1 MFKLLKKPSV
11 KPKISKF
18 AKTKITMTKR
28 VLLWVVFLLPF
39 CFNAQVVI
47 NEVDADTPGLD
58 VLEIVELKSE
68 TPYFS
73 LDGYILV
80 FFNGSTGGTG
90 TLSYNT
96 IDLSGL
102 VTDGNGI
109 VLLGNSQVNPAPSRL
124 FPQNTVQNGPDAIA
138 IYQDVIDSFPIDT
151 PATTTNLVD
160 AIIYGNSAT
169 QATALQTA
177 LNVFVQTNEN
187 VNGLAASQSIQR
199 KNDGTYEVK
208 TPTPRAN
215 NDGTGIIYN
224 GIEVITSTTL
234 LNEGESVTISFETDT
249 PVAETVNFTL
259 NLNNGTFSTEDYSGL
274 ISITIPIGTSSAS
287 TVIEILND
295 GLNDGDEEMSI
306 VVETLPEGYITLNN
320 NVKVRVLDV
329 NFEVA
334 EWGTPLTP
342 TYGNVT
348 STAPAGYYASLEG
361 LSGNALKQAIQD
373 IIANPEVVRAHSY
386 GDVVEIL
393 NNADQNPANNNQVWL
408 MYVERPQTKID
419 YQTGASIVG
428 FWNREHIFPQS
439 RGGFS
444 GGTSSFP
451 DGIDIWLPTNAND
464 ILAGHSDAHHIR
476 SEDGQENSSRGNRDY
491 GSDYNGPAGNTGTWK
506 GDVARSLF
514 YMAVRYNGL
523 TLVNGN
529 PPDSIVG
536 QMGDLASLLEWNETD
551 PSDDFEMN
559 RNNYIYTWQLNRNP
573 FIDYPELVN
582 YVFGDNFGDQW
593 FAPLSLGE
601 NNFSEVKVYPIP
613 ARDEITISGIDNA
626 ADVTIFS
633 LEGVQVYQTKING
646 FTQLNLSLATG
657 MYLMNIESDSQKWT
671 KKIIIK

>member
-1 MFKLLKKPSV
+1 
-11 KPKISKF
+11 
-18 AKTKITMTKR
+18 MTKR
-28 VLLWVVFLLPF
+28 VLLWVAFLLPL
-39 CFNAQVVI
+39 CFYAQVVI

-58 VLEIVELKSE
+58 VLEIIELKSE

-80 FFNGSTGGTG
+80 LFNGGTSGTG
-90 TLSYNT
+90 TLSYYT
-96 IDLSGL
+96 INLAGL

-109 VLLGNSQVNPAPSRL
+109 VLLGNSQVNPSPSRL

-138 IYQDVIDSFPIDT
+138 IYQDVIDTFPLDT

-160 AIIYGNSAT
+160 VIIYGNGAT
-169 QATALQTA
+169 QATALQTVF
-177 LNVFVQTNEN
+177 NVFVQTNEN
-187 VNGLAASQSIQR
+187 VNGLATTQSIQR

-215 NDGTGIIYN
+215 NDGSGIVYN

-234 LNEGESVTISFETDT
+234 LNEGESLTISFETDT
-249 PVAETVNFTL
+249 PVAETLNFTL
-259 NLNNGTFSTEDYSGL
+259 NLNNGTFTTADFTGNLSV
-274 ISITIPIGTSSAS
+274 TIPMGTSSAS
-287 TVIEILND
+287 TQIQVTND
-295 GLNDGDEEMSI
+295 GINDGDEEMSI
-306 VVETLPEGYITLNN
+306 VVGPLPEGYITLNN
-320 NVKVRVLDV
+320 SVKVRVLDV
-329 NFEVA
+329 NFQVA
-334 EWGTPLTP
+334 DWGTPLTP
-342 TYGNVT
+342 TYGNVN
-348 STAPAGYYASLEG
+348 STAPVGYYDSLEG
-361 LSGNALKQAIQD
+361 LSGASLKQAVQD
-373 IIANPEVVRAHSY
+373 IIANPSVVRAHSY

-419 YQTGASIVG
+419 YQTGSSIVG
-428 FWNREHIFPQS
+428 FWNREHIWPQS

-476 SEDGQENSSRGNRDY
+476 AEDGQENSSRGNRDY
-491 GSDYNGPAGNTGTWK
+491 GLTDYNGPSGNTGTWK

-523 TLVNGN
+523 NLVNGN
-529 PPDSIVG
+529 PPDNTMG
-536 QMGDLASLLEWNETD
+536 QMGDLASLLSWNTTD

-559 RNNYIYTWQLNRNP
+559 RNNYIYTWQMNRNP
-573 FIDYPELVN
+573 FIDYPELAN
-582 YVFGDNFGDQW
+582 YIFGDNFGDQW
-593 FAPLSLGE
+593 FAPLSINE
-601 NNFSEVKVYPIP
+601 NNFSDVKVYPIP
-613 ARDEITISGIDNA
+613 ASDEINISGIDNQA
-626 ADVTIFS
+626 NVTIFS

-646 FTQLNLSLATG
+646 FTQLNLNLASG
-657 MYLMNIESDSQKWT
+657 MYLMNIESDNQKLT

>member
-90 TLSYNT
+90 TLSYTT

-249 PVAETVNFTL
+249 PVAETINFTL
-259 NLNNGTFSTEDYSGL
+259 NLNNGTFSTDDYSGT
-274 ISITIPIGTSSAS
+274 ISITIPNGTSSAS

-451 DGIDIWLPTNAND
+451 DGIDIWLPTNADD
-464 ILAGHSDAHHIR
+464 ILSGHSDAHHIR
-476 SEDGQENSSRGNRDY
+476 SEDGQENSSRSNRDY
-491 GSDYNGPAGNTGTWK
+491 GSDYNGPTGNTGTWK

-529 PPDSIVG
+529 PPDTIVG

-573 FIDYPELVN
+573 FIDFPELAN

-613 ARDEITISGIDNA
+613 ASNEITISGLDNA

-633 LEGVQVYQTKING
+633 LEGVQVYQTKMNG

>member
-1 MFKLLKKPSV
+1 
-11 KPKISKF
+11 
-18 AKTKITMTKR
+18 MTKR
-28 VLLWVVFLLPF
+28 LHLWVCLLLPF
-39 CFNAQVVI
+39 CFYSQVVI

-58 VLEIVELKSE
+58 VLEIIELKSE

-80 FFNGSTGGTG
+80 LFNGGSGSG
-90 TLSYNT
+90 TLSYYT
-96 IDLSGL
+96 IDLNGL

-109 VLLGNSQVNPAPSRL
+109 VLLGNSQVNPSPSRL

-138 IYQDVIDSFPIDT
+138 IYQDVIDTFPIDT
-151 PATTTNLVD
+151 PATTTNLID
-160 AIIYGNSAT
+160 ALIYGNNAT

-177 LNVFVQTNEN
+177 LNIFVQTNEN

-208 TPTPRAN
+208 TPTPRTN
-215 NDGTGIIYN
+215 NDGSGIVYN

-249 PVAETVNFTL
+249 PVAETLNFTL
-259 NLNNGTFSTEDYSGL
+259 NLNNGTFTNDDFTGNLSL
-274 ISITIPIGTSSAS
+274 TIPMGSSSAS
-287 TVIEILND
+287 TEIQVTND
-295 GLNDGDEEMSI
+295 GINDGDEEMSI
-306 VVETLPEGYITLNN
+306 VVNALPEGYITLNN
-320 NVKVRVLDV
+320 SVIVRVLDV
-329 NFEVA
+329 NFQESD
-334 EWGTPLTP
+334 WGTPMVP
-342 TYGNVT
+342 TFGNVN
-348 STAPAGYYASLEG
+348 STAPAGYYDSLEG
-361 LSGNALKQAIQD
+361 LSGAALKQAVQD
-373 IIANPEVVRAHSY
+373 IIADPNVVRAHSY

-393 NNADQNPANNNQVWL
+393 FNADQNPANNNQVWL

-428 FWNREHIFPQS
+428 FWNREHIWPQS

-464 ILAGHSDAHHIR
+464 ILTGHSDAHHLR

-491 GSDYNGPAGNTGTWK
+491 GLSDYNGPNGNVGSWK

-523 TLVNGN
+523 NLVNGN
-529 PPDSIVG
+529 PPDNTMG
-536 QMGDLASLLEWNETD
+536 QMGDLASLLTWNETD

-559 RNNYIYTWQLNRNP
+559 RNNYIYTWQMNRNP
-573 FIDYPELVN
+573 FIDYPELAN
-582 YVFGDNFGDQW
+582 YVFGSNFGDQW
-593 FAPLSLGE
+593 FAPLSLE
-601 NNFSEVKVYPIP
+601 DNNFSDVKVYPIP
-613 ARDEITISGIDNA
+613 AKDEINISGIENNA
-626 ADVTIFS
+626 NVTIFS
-633 LEGVQVYQTKING
+633 LEGVQVFQSKING
-646 FTQLNLSLATG
+646 FTQLNLNLASG
-657 MYLMNIESDSQKWT
+657 MYLMNIETDNQKLT

>member
-1 MFKLLKKPSV
+1 
-11 KPKISKF
+11 
-18 AKTKITMTKR
+18 MTKR
-28 VLLWVVFLLPF
+28 LHLWVCFLMPF
-39 CFNAQVVI
+39 CFYSQVVI

-58 VLEIVELKSE
+58 VLEIIELKSE

-80 FFNGSTGGTG
+80 LFNGASGTG

-151 PATTTNLVD
+151 PATTTNLID
-160 AIIYGNSAT
+160 ALIYGNSTT

-187 VNGLAASQSIQR
+187 VNGQIATQSIQR

-215 NDGTGIIYN
+215 NDGSGIIYN
-224 GIEVITSTTL
+224 GIEVIVSTTL
-234 LNEGESVTISFETDT
+234 LNEGESVTISFETDS
-249 PVAETVNFTL
+249 PVTETLNFTL
-259 NLNNGTFSTEDYSGL
+259 NLNNGTFTTADFTGNLSL
-274 ISITIPIGTSSAS
+274 TIPMGSSSAS
-287 TVIEILND
+287 TEIQVTND
-295 GLNDGDEEMSI
+295 GVNDGDEEMSI
-306 VVETLPEGYITLNN
+306 VVNSLQEGYITLNN
-320 NVKVRVLDV
+320 SVIVRVLDV
-329 NFEVA
+329 NFQESD
-334 EWGTPLTP
+334 WGTPMVP
-342 TYGNVT
+342 TFGNVN
-348 STAPAGYYASLEG
+348 STAPAGYYDSLEG
-361 LSGNALKQAIQD
+361 LSGAALKQAVQD
-373 IIANPEVVRAHSY
+373 IIADPNIVRAHSY

-393 NNADQNPANNNQVWL
+393 NYADQNPANNNQVWL

-428 FWNREHIFPQS
+428 FWNREHIWPQS

-444 GGTSSFP
+444 GGTSSFA

-464 ILAGHSDAHHIR
+464 ILAGHSDAHHLR
-476 SEDGQENSSRGNRDY
+476 AEDGQENSSRGNRDY
-491 GSDYNGPAGNTGTWK
+491 GLSDYNGPSGNTGTWK

-523 TLVNGN
+523 NLVNGN
-529 PPDSIVG
+529 PPDNTMG
-536 QMGDLASLLEWNETD
+536 QMGDLASLLTWNETD

-559 RNNYIYTWQLNRNP
+559 RNNYIYTWQMNRNP
-573 FIDYPELVN
+573 FIDYPELAN
-582 YVFGDNFGDQW
+582 YIFGSNFGDQW
-593 FAPLSLGE
+593 FAPLSLE
-601 NNFSEVKVYPIP
+601 DNTFSDVKVYPIP
-613 ARDEITISGIDNA
+613 AQDEINISGIENEA
-626 ADVTIFS
+626 NVTIFS
-633 LEGVQVYQTKING
+633 LEGVQVYQSKING
-646 FTQLNLSLATG
+646 FTQLNLNLAAG
-657 MYLMNIESDSQKWT
+657 MYLMNIETNNQKLT
-671 KKIIIK
+671 RKIIIK

>member
-1 MFKLLKKPSV
+1 
-11 KPKISKF
+11 
-18 AKTKITMTKR
+18 MTKR
-28 VLLWVVFLLPF
+28 VLLWVCFLLPF

-80 FFNGSTGGTG
+80 FFNGSTAGTG

-138 IYQDVIDSFPIDT
+138 IYQDVIDTFPIDT
-151 PATTTNLVD
+151 PAAATNLVD

-169 QATALQTA
+169 QATALQSA

-224 GIEVITSTTL
+224 GIAVITSTTL

-249 PVAETVNFTL
+249 PVTETVNFTL
-259 NLNNGTFSTEDYSGL
+259 NLNNGTFSSEDYSGT

-287 TVIEILND
+287 TQIEILND
-295 GLNDGDEEMSI
+295 GINDGDEEMSI

-329 NFEVA
+329 NFQVA
-334 EWGTPLTP
+334 DWGTPLTP

-393 NNADQNPANNNQVWL
+393 NTADQNPANNNQVWL

-451 DGIDIWLPTNAND
+451 DGIDIWLPTSAND

-491 GSDYNGPAGNTGTWK
+491 GSDYNGPSGNAGTWK

-529 PPDSIVG
+529 PSDNIVG

-573 FIDYPELVN
+573 FIDYPELAN

-593 FAPLSLGE
+593 FAPLSVNE
-601 NNFSEVKVYPIP
+601 NIFSEVKVYPIP
-613 ARDEITISGIDNA
+613 AKDEITISGIDDEA
-626 ADVTIFS
+626 EVTVFS

-646 FTQLNLSLATG
+646 FTQLNLNLASG
-657 MYLMNIESDSQKWT
+657 MYLMNIESDNKKLT